1 MLILG
6 RWKGR
11 LILGHWKGRLIDGI
25 SLAEDN
31 IIKDRL
37 IDGIS
42 LETVTAKAN
51 SKTLGT
57 MARAT
62 WMRNLVDTWTLE
74 GQTYRWDKSGKR

>member
-1 MLILG
+1 M
-6 RWKGR
+6 

-37 IDGIS
+37 IEGIS
-42 LETVTAKAN
+42 LDTVKAKAN
-51 SKTLGT
+51 STTLRT
-57 MARAT
+57 MAKVT